1 MSKLGITY
9 SFKSGIYNLLTFRTM
24 KKLLLISALLFSFN
38 STLAQNIDKLKKRE
52 LKELANTQKKQLEIK
67 NSKIDDQNTIIKE
80 SYETNIRL
88 IEKNNRLTQIK
99 IQLEDFKL
107 SSIESINK
115 LNTENAIIPGLEN
128 EIIKLT
134 DSISSI
140 NNLLSTY
147 VSRDSSSINQNFY
160 GFLNNLYIGNSK
172 IENQTFRLVPVGV
185 IANNNHVLNSGE
197 YGYEKTGL
205 SQFISIDELKFGIQ
219 KRKKTR
225 VANYDVK
232 WDYKQFIKGN
242 YKVIS
247 ANKFYSFFAE
257 ISPTFSFV
265 KGKLLTI
272 TNENDSKDYLF
283 SIKQKG
289 TDKSLEGQLGQKG
302 IYFSLTDDDE
312 KEYLLELI
320 VINDE
325 GYLRINNKK
334 SRNNNSLEQIGM
346 KWSVSNEYE
355 SVVARYR
362 EGYNKQEYDIDYSG
376 RKDYLK
382 SYSGNENSFYLECDK
397 TYISPILI
405 PTIYESEVSIT
416 PEMFLFKLEEIQ

>member
-1 MSKLGITY
+1 
-9 SFKSGIYNLLTFRTM
+9 M
-24 KKLLLISALLFSFN
+24 KTLLLISALLFSFN

-52 LKELANTQKKQLEIK
+52 LKELALELKELANTQKKQLEIK
-67 NSKIDDQNTIIKE
+67 NTKIDDQNTIIKE
-80 SYETNIRL
+80 SYETNTRL
-88 IEKNNRLTQIK
+88 SRIK

-107 SSIESINK
+107 SSIDSINK

-134 DSISSI
+134 DSISII

-172 IENQTFRLVPVGV
+172 IDNQTFRLVPVGV
-185 IANNNHVLNSGE
+185 IANNNHVLDSDE
-197 YGYEKTGL
+197 YGYDKTGL

-225 VANYDVK
+225 VADYDVK

-257 ISPTFSFV
+257 IAPTFSFV

-283 SIKQKG
+283 SIKQKE
-289 TDKSLEGQLGQKG
+289 TDKSLEGRLGQKG

-325 GYLRINNKK
+325 VYLRINNKK

-362 EGYNKQEYDIDYSG
+362 EGNNRREYDIDYSS

-382 SYSGNENSFYLECDK
+382 DYSGSFYLECDK

>member
-1 MSKLGITY
+1 
-9 SFKSGIYNLLTFRTM
+9 M
-24 KKLLLISALLFSFN
+24 KTLLLISALLFSFN

-99 IQLEDFKL
+99 IQLEDFKV

-172 IENQTFRLVPVGV
+172 IDNQTFRLVPVGV
-185 IANNNHVLNSGE
+185 IANNSHVLRNDE
-197 YGYEKTGL
+197 YGYYKTGL

-225 VANYDVK
+225 VADYDVK

-257 ISPTFSFV
+257 IAPTFSFV

-283 SIKQKG
+283 SIKQKE

-325 GYLRINNKK
+325 VYLRINNKK
-334 SRNNNSLEQIGM
+334 SRNNNNNNNSLEQIGM

-355 SVVARYR
+355 SVVAMYR
-362 EGYNKQEYDIDYSG
+362 EGYNRSEYGIDNYYS
-376 RKDYLK
+376 KDYLK
-382 SYSGNENSFYLECDK
+382 GYSGSFYLECDK